1 MLLRNFLLRAAA
13 NPFLVRYFASLGRYS
28 GLFRRFVAGE
38 TIEETIAVVRELN
51 RGGILATLD
60 QLGEG
65 VTQESEAA
73 RATDGYINLLK
84 QIHSSGIQSTIS
96 IKLTQL
102 GLEVDRELAWLHLR
116 RILETASELN
126 NFVRIDMEGSAH
138 TQATLDLF
146 RQAWD
151 GFGRERVGIV
161 IQAYLYRSEQDV
173 RELSALG
180 CNIRLCKGAYMEPP
194 EVAFPRKSDVDRNF
208 RRLVD
213 IMLASPGYS
222 AIATH
227 DDAMIRHALGT
238 VRKLGVGLDRYEFQ
252 MLYGIRR
259 ERQWELARQ
268 GYRMRIYVPF
278 GTQWAPY
285 YMRRLAERPANLLF
299 ILKSLFRR

>member
-1 MLLRNFLLRAAA
+1 MLRNLLLRAAA
-13 NPFLVRYFASLGRYS
+13 NPFLVRHFATLGRYS

-38 TIEETIAVVRELN
+38 TIEETIAVVRDLN

-65 VTQESEAA
+65 VTQESEAV
-73 RATDGYINLLK
+73 RATNGYINLLK
-84 QIHSSGIQSTIS
+84 QIHSSGIHSTIS

-102 GLEVDRELAWLHLR
+102 GLEVDRNLAWYHLR

-146 RQAWD
+146 RHALD
-151 GFGRERVGIV
+151 GFGLQRVGIV

-173 RELSALG
+173 RELSAMG

-208 RRLVD
+208 RRLLD
-213 IMLASPGYS
+213 IMLVSPGYS

-227 DDAMIRHALGT
+227 DDAMIRHALAT
-238 VRKLGVGLDRYEFQ
+238 VRKLGIGLDRYEFQ
-252 MLYGIRR
+252 MLYGVRR
-259 ERQWELARQ
+259 ERQLELAHQ